1 MQFQGTTILGV
12 RRNGKTVI
20 GGDGQVTMGE
30 TVFKGNARKVR
41 RIGEGKVISGFA
53 GSVADALALYE
64 RFETKYKSSNGN
76 LIRAA
81 VDLTKEW
88 RMDKVLR
95 RLEALLLVADKENML
110 LISGNGEVLEPQE
123 DAIAIGSGG
132 PYAYAAAIA
141 LLRNTDLDAEE
152 IVRQSLQIA
161 GQICIY
167 SNENIVLEIIE

>member
-1 MQFQGTTILGV
+1 MQFQGTTIIGV
-12 RRNGKTVI
+12 KRNGKTVI

-76 LIRAA
+76 LVKAA
-81 VDLTKEW
+81 VELTKEW

-95 RLEALLLVADKENML
+95 RLEALLLVADKDNML
-110 LISGNGEVLEPQE
+110 LISGMARNGTSRRCYSYWFWRS
-123 DAIAIGSGG
+123 IC
-132 PYAYAAAIA
+132 YAAALA
-141 LLRNTDLDAEE
+141 LLRNTELDAEE
-152 IVRQSLQIA
+152 IVQKSLHIA

-167 SNENIVLEIIE
+167 TNENISLEIIE

>member
-76 LIRAA
+76 
-81 VDLTKEW
+81 
-88 RMDKVLR
+88 
-95 RLEALLLVADKENML
+95 
-110 LISGNGEVLEPQE
+110 
-123 DAIAIGSGG
+123 
-132 PYAYAAAIA
+132 
-141 LLRNTDLDAEE
+141 
-152 IVRQSLQIA
+152 
-161 GQICIY
+161 
-167 SNENIVLEIIE
+167 